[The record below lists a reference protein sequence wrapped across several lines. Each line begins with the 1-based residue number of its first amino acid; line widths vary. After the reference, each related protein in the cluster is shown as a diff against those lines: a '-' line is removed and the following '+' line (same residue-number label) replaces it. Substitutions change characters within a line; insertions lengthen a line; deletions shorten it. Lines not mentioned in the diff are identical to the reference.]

1 MVAGLVIADARRQD
15 VVSRA
20 DRDLVGLDRT
30 LGIHRGDSARIADE
44 ASALLP
50 QRVEQLV
57 ARQRSEVAEDEDC
70 RQRCDRQCGDERV
83 AQQGTTGD
91 SRLFLGLVEDLERDR
106 LILFAA
112 ADVMTFVDALMVA
125 HEVLGPEHS
134 AEADGEHRDSG
145 TEADEHVV
153 EADALHR
160 FARREQEV
168 RHDEPDGSDHR
179 EDEPGG
185 YLPFGD
191 FLGAWVRV
199 GQARFVLG
207 QTWVREPVQLL
218 ELAAA
223 AGVLFRG
230 H

>member
-1 MVAGLVIADARRQD
+1 
-15 VVSRA
+15 
-20 DRDLVGLDRT
+20 
-30 LGIHRGDSARIADE
+30 
-44 ASALLP
+44 
-50 QRVEQLV
+50 
-57 ARQRSEVAEDEDC
+57 
-70 RQRCDRQCGDERV
+70 
-83 AQQGTTGD
+83 
-91 SRLFLGLVEDLERDR
+91 LVEDLERNR
-106 LILFAA
+106 LVLFGAP
-112 ADVMTFVDALMVA
+112 DVMTFVDALVIA

-145 TEADEHVV
+145 AEADEHVV

-160 FARREQEV
+160 FAGGEQEV
-168 RHDEPDGSDHR
+168 GHDEPDGSDHR
-179 EDEPGG
+179 EDEPGS
-185 YLPFGD
+185 YLSFGD
-191 FLGAWVRV
+191 LLGARVRV